1 MEGSFDPQVYWR
13 HLKCVEIGVAGSH
26 WAGERAVERLVYV
39 PQTSPVAEIAQPTF
53 HPDRNYEYIHISNSQ
68 SIQPTNKQTIN
79 KIQENLKVNFLSSL
93 LDSIPNERKPSPKY
107 T

>member
-13 HLKCVEIGVAGSH
+13 HLKCVEIAVEGSH
-26 WAGERAVERLVYV
+26 WAGVRAVERPVYA

-53 HPDRNYEYIHISNSQ
+53 HPDQSYEYIHISNSQ
-68 SIQPTNKQTIN
+68 SIQPTNKQTIT